1 MISSEA
7 VEPFRNCHR
16 LKKHVIMGAGQSHID
31 FVFVICVLI
40 SIISGKTQ
48 STVTDFLL
56 V

>member
-1 MISSEA
+1 
-7 VEPFRNCHR
+7 
-16 LKKHVIMGAGQSHID
+16 MGASQSRID
-31 FVFVICVLI
+31 FGFMVCVLI